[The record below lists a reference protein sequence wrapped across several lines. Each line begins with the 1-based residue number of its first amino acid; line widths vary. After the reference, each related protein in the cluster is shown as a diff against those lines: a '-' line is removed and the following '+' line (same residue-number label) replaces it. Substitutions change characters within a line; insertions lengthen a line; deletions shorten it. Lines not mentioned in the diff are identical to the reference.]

1 MFQELEN
8 KVLEMN
14 QMIEKNKRIIEEQNQ
29 KIEQQ
34 QILINELTN
43 KLDQFKKVVKD
54 AFEAGVQISKQNQDA
69 ELREHG
75 YCSSFYALVYIHSFG
90 KAMLAKIPQ

>member
-14 QMIEKNKRIIEEQNQ
+14 QMIEENKRIIDEQNQ

-43 KLDQFKKVVKD
+43 KLDQFKIVVKD
-54 AFEAGVQISKQNQDA
+54 VIEAGVQISKQNQDA
-69 ELREHG
+69 ELRQHG
-75 YCSSFYALVYIHSFG
+75 YCQSFYALAYIQSFG
-90 KAMLAKIPQ
+90 NAMLAKISQ